1 MIATGI
7 GLIRKI
13 QRHDAACTS
22 RPPPSGPITVATP
35 VHAVQVPI
43 AAARSPSPNVSR
55 ISASELG
62 TSRAP
67 ATPCTPRAAIRTSL
81 LGASAHT
88 SEHTPKPIRPA
99 WNTRRRP
106 STSPSDPPS
115 NSSDDSVS
123 R

>member
-1 MIATGI
+1 MTATGI

-13 QRHDAACTS
+13 QRHDATCTS
-22 RPPPSGPITVATP
+22 TPPPSGPITVATP

-43 AAARSPSPNVSR
+43 AAARSPSPNVSM

-62 TSRAP
+62 TSSAP
-67 ATPCTPRAAIRTSL
+67 ATPCTPRAAISTPL
-81 LGASAHT
+81 VGAAAHT
-88 SEHTPKPIRPA
+88 SEHAPNPIRPA

-115 NSSDDSVS
+115 SSSEDSVS